1 MTFLKYGKVTT
12 AKEEHWIPLSDLMT
26 GLMMMFMLVAI
37 VFMVKVEAEAAV
49 TNELKAKAEEQ
60 ASRIKQ
66 IAILYDDMRS
76 ALYKALDDEFRKDLK
91 DWGADLD
98 PDLTIR
104 FREPDVLFDTSR
116 AELKT
121 RFKQIL
127 DDFFPRYVKIL
138 GSTEYKDSIEEVR
151 IEGHTSSFWKDA
163 KDEDDAYFKNMEL
176 SQQRTRTTLEYVLSK
191 TRIFGF
197 KRWIQSLLTANGLS
211 SSKLRLNANKTENI
225 AASQRVEFRVRT
237 NADARIAQILT
248 ASQK

>member
-1 MTFLKYGKVTT
+1 VKFLSSRKAIS

-37 VFMVKVEAEAAV
+37 VFMVKIEAEAAV
-49 TNELKAKAEEQ
+49 TKDLKARAEEQ
-60 ASRIKQ
+60 AKRIQQ
-66 IAILYDDMRS
+66 IAVLYDDMRN
-76 ALYKALDDEFRKDLK
+76 ALYKSLDEEFKSDLK

-98 PDLTIR
+98 TDLTIR
-104 FREPDVLFDTSR
+104 FREPDVLFDTSK

-121 RFKQIL
+121 RFKGIL

-138 GSTEYKDSIEEVR
+138 SRPEFKESIEEVR

-163 KDEDDAYFKNMEL
+163 KDDDDGYFKNMEL

-211 SSKLRLNANKTENI
+211 SSKLRLNSDKTESV

-237 NADARIAQILT
+237 NADAKISQILLT
-248 ASQK
+248 SQK

>member
-1 MTFLKYGKVTT
+1 MTLFKSRKVAA

-49 TNELKAKAEEQ
+49 TKELRAKAEEQ

-66 IAILYDDMRS
+66 IAILYDDMRN
-76 ALYKALDDEFRKDLK
+76 ALYGALDEEFKKDLK
-91 DWGADLD
+91 GWGADLD
-98 PDLTIR
+98 TDLTIR
-104 FREPDVLFDTSR
+104 FREPEVLFDTSK

-138 GSTEYKDSIEEVR
+138 SRPEYKDSIEEVR

-211 SSKLRLNANKTENI
+211 SSKVRLNADKGENI

-248 ASQK
+248 TSQK